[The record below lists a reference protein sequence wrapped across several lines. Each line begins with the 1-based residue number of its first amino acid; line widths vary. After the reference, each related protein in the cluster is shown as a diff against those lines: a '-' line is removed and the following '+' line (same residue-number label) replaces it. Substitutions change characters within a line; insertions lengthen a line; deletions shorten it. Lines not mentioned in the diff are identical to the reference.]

1 MICYKV
7 GFENVNWLEA
17 HVGNC
22 LYVENVVFIPFL
34 REITDKVNALEAL
47 QYPFLVELQPFGSKL
62 FSNYVTINSCVF
74 SLSLVFFFSFLF
86 FSSKQETCFFTMT
99 NWRDNWLILQSN
111 KQTSNNDRKET
122 NLQDLPASNFL
133 LSLLK
138 VSLNVWEGEKRNYH
152 KSYLTS
158 VWEDSNTFYMP
169 QIVNKRWMIY

>member
-1 MICYKV
+1 
-7 GFENVNWLEA
+7 
-17 HVGNC
+17 
-22 LYVENVVFIPFL
+22 
-34 REITDKVNALEAL
+34 
-47 QYPFLVELQPFGSKL
+47 
-62 FSNYVTINSCVF
+62 
-74 SLSLVFFFSFLF
+74 
-86 FSSKQETCFFTMT
+86 MT

-138 VSLNVWEGEKRNYH
+138 VSLNVWEGEKRKYH